1 MYIFID
7 CNIVIHYTK
16 KVQFLDSL
24 TLGHVFEYFDGYIVN
39 TWLLT
44 DVILIGGCRNCM
56 CYLNT

>member
-1 MYIFID
+1 M
-7 CNIVIHYTK
+7 VIHYTK

-44 DVILIGGCRNCM
+44 DVILIGGCRNWM